1 MSSYTIK
8 VRREADP
15 TSGVTSFVATAY
27 KGRRKLGTTDARHL
41 RKLDEYVRDV
51 VVLGDDLDDAASAN
65 LDLVWRFEGDDEVAG
80 VLDEAARTAAAL
92 AELRERESRLVA
104 AQHATIRT
112 LVARG
117 MSVRDV
123 AAASGVSPGRV
134 GQVASV
140 SASDRVATRVSGR
153 VR

>member
-1 MSSYTIK
+1 MSTYTIK

-51 VVLGDDLDDAASAN
+51 VVLGDDLDDAAGAD
-65 LDLVWRFEGDDEVAG
+65 LDLVWRFEEDD

-92 AELRERESRLVA
+92 AELRERESQLVA

-134 GQVASV
+134 GQVASL
-140 SASDRVATRVSGR
+140 SSRAQPGSTTE
-153 VR
+153 

>member
-8 VRREADP
+8 VRRETDP
-15 TSGVTSFVATAY
+15 TSGVTLFVATAY

-51 VVLGDDLDDAASAN
+51 VVLGDDLDDAAGAD
-65 LDLVWRFEGDDEVAG
+65 LDLVWRFEEDD

-92 AELRERESRLVA
+92 PELRERESRLVA

-140 SASDRVATRVSGR
+140 SSRAR
-153 VR
+153 

>member
-8 VRREADP
+8 VRRETDP

-41 RKLDEYVRDV
+41 RKLDQYVRDV
-51 VVLGDDLDDAASAN
+51 IVLGDDLDDAAAAN
-65 LDLVWRFEGDDEVAG
+65 LDLVWRFEEDD

-92 AELRERESRLVA
+92 AELRARESRLVA

-140 SASDRVATRVSGR
+140 SSRAR
-153 VR
+153 